1 MKTNYNIITR
11 YRNKKNQPDS
21 LRILQMIKLF
31 AKSLPICIHLSQIS
45 VANWLQ
51 KVKQT
56 KSFLPLKLFMESC
69 HFFPIFFI
77 NNMI

>member
-31 AKSLPICIHLSQIS
+31 AKLFPMYTTFSNFL
-45 VANWLQ
+45 LQ
-51 KVKQT
+51 FDCRKRSNQN
-56 KSFLPLKLFMESC
+56 SFYLNLFMDKIMP
-69 HFFPIFFI
+69 FAFNLFY
-77 NNMI
+77 